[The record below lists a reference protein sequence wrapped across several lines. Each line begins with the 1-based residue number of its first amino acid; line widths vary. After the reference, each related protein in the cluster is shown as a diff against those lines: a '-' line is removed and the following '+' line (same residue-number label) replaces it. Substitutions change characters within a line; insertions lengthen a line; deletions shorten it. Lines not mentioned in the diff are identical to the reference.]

1 MATATKEVC
10 KCLCAHLI
18 DVVTFLEGGN
28 HNCDTFGYILFRLV
42 WVLNVLMRYLDTE
55 TTRADACIVHLI
67 REARETVS
75 DTNHYRPVAFLLG
88 SVDSQS

>member
-28 HNCDTFGYILFRLV
+28 HNCDTFGYTLFRLV

-55 TTRADACIVHLI
+55 TTRADACIVHLV